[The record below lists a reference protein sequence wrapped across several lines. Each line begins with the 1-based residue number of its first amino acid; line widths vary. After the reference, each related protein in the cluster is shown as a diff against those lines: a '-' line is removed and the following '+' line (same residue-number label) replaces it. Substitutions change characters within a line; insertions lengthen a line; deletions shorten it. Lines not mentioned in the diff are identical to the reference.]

1 MSFVRAYLRAS
12 TSDQDANRAEGQL
25 KAFAAER
32 GIKIA
37 AWYRENESGAK
48 LDRPELFKL
57 LSDAQEGDVLLI
69 EQVDRLSRLK
79 DTDWKKLRAA
89 IDAKGVRI
97 VALDLP
103 TSHQLMGS
111 SDADNFTGRVLEAFN
126 GMMLDI
132 LAATA
137 RKDYEDRRRRQAEG
151 ITKHKDS
158 FKGRPENADRNEL
171 VATLLKSGHS
181 YSDIQRLAPKGKSGE
196 ELSRTTIAKIAKRM
210 KDQKAA

>member
-1 MSFVRAYLRAS
+1 MFVRAYLRAS
-12 TSDQDANRAEGQL
+12 TKDQDANRAEGQL

-32 GIKIA
+32 GLKIA
-37 AWYRENESGAK
+37 SWYRENESGTK

-69 EQVDRLSRLK
+69 EQVDRLSRLNES
-79 DTDWKKLRAA
+79 DWKKLRAA

-103 TSHQLMGS
+103 TSYQLLRS
-111 SDADNFTGRVLEAFN
+111 TADGFTGRVLEAVN
-126 GMMLDI
+126 GLLLDL

-137 RKDYEDRRRRQAEG
+137 RKDYEDRRRRVAQGVAKARVEG
-151 ITKHKDS
+151 K
-158 FKGRPENADRNEL
+158 FKGRPENVDRNAGIEGML
-171 VATLLKSGHS
+171 ASGMS
-181 YSDIQRLAPKGKSGE
+181 WSDIQAATGCGRA
-196 ELSRTTIAKIAKRM
+196 TIAKIVKRQ

>member
-1 MSFVRAYLRAS
+1 MFVRAYLRAS
-12 TSDQDANRAEGQL
+12 TKDQDANRADGQL

-32 GIKIA
+32 GLKIA
-37 AWYRENESGAK
+37 SWYRENESGTK

-69 EQVDRLSRLK
+69 EQVDRLSRLNES
-79 DTDWKKLRAA
+79 DWKKLRAA

-103 TSHQLMGS
+103 TSYQLLGS
-111 SDADNFTGRVLEAFN
+111 NADGFTGRVLEAVN
-126 GMMLDI
+126 GLLLDL

-137 RKDYEDRRRRQAEG
+137 RKDYEDRRRRVAQGVAKARVEG
-151 ITKHKDS
+151 K
-158 FKGRPENADRNEL
+158 FKGRPENVDRNAGIEGML
-171 VATLLKSGHS
+171 ASGMS
-181 YSDIQRLAPKGKSGE
+181 WSDIQAATGCGRA
-196 ELSRTTIAKIAKRM
+196 TIAKIVKRQ